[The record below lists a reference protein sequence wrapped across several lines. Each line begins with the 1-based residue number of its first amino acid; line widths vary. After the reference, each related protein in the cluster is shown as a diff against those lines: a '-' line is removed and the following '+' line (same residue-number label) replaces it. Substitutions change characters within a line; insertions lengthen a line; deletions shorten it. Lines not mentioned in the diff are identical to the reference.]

1 VASPEHRLSMLK
13 LALAGEP
20 RYRVDQRELA
30 PDATGYTVD
39 TLRSLRAE
47 TAPGDSFYL
56 LLGGDQY
63 AALPTWHRPDEVKK
77 LARIAVF
84 ARPGFKTAGKD
95 AESVPM
101 QPLPISASEI
111 RARAARG
118 ETLAG
123 LVPPAVAA
131 YIAQH
136 GLYR

>member
-1 VASPEHRLSMLK
+1 M
-13 LALAGEP
+13 
-20 RYRVDQRELA
+20 D
-30 PDATGYTVD
+30 
-39 TLRSLRAE
+39 
-47 TAPGDSFYL
+47 
-56 LLGGDQY
+56 LGGDQY

-95 AESVPM
+95 AEAVPM
-101 QPLPISASEI
+101 QPLSISASEI

-118 ETLAG
+118 EGLAG
-123 LVPPAVAA
+123 LVPPAVAT